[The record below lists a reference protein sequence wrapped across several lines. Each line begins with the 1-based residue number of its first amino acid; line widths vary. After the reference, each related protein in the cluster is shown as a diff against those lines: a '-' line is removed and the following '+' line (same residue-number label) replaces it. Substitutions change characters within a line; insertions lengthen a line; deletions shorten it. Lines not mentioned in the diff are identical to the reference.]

1 VKVASERATSN
12 PPEQPTLEEPRARHG
27 SGPDDDLRVL
37 RALIPQSDIEAM
49 QAAGPPR
56 RDCPLTPPEVEE
68 LETLIRTVQT
78 PYVHVAT
85 EEWAMELRR

>member
-1 VKVASERATSN
+1 
-12 PPEQPTLEEPRARHG
+12 
-27 SGPDDDLRVL
+27 
-37 RALIPQSDIEAM
+37 M

-56 RDCPLTPPEVEE
+56 RDYPLTPPELEE